1 MIGPRAAGP
10 LLAAPLLLL
19 LVLVFAAPVALM
31 LPVSL
36 HPYVPGSG
44 IQPGWT
50 LANYTE
56 IFTDPYY
63 AETMG
68 RTLRLGLTVTL
79 ACLLLGLPLA
89 LVLARLHGA
98 ARGLVTLLVMFPL
111 LLNLV
116 VRCFGWV
123 ALLANRGLVN
133 NALRD
138 LHLIGRPLR
147 MMFNLTG
154 LTIGMTHLYLPFMVL
169 MLVAA
174 LRALP
179 RDVEA
184 ASATLGAGPFK
195 TFVLVTLPIAAPGMF
210 AGSVLVFV
218 LSISALV
225 TPRLLGGPTY
235 KVMATVIYDEFLS
248 SLEWPSGAAL
258 AFVLTAATLLI
269 VVLAGLLTRRWT
281 AAR

>member
-1 MIGPRAAGP
+1 MTAARPAGF
-10 LLAAPLLLL
+10 LLASPLGLLLL
-19 LVLVFAAPVALM
+19 LVFVAPVALM

-36 HPYVPGSG
+36 HPYDPGSG

-50 LANYTE
+50 LANYAD
-56 IFTDPYY
+56 IFSDPYY
-63 AETMG
+63 AQTMG
-68 RTLRLGLTVTL
+68 RTLQLGVTVTI
-79 ACLLLGLPLA
+79 ACVLLGLPVA

-98 ARGLVTLLVMFPL
+98 ARSVFTLLVVFPL

-116 VRCFGWV
+116 VRCFGWI
-123 ALLANRGLVN
+123 ALLANHGLVN
-133 NALRD
+133 NALQD
-138 LHLIGRPLR
+138 MGLIARPLR

-154 LTIGMTHLYLPFMVL
+154 LTIGMTHLMLPFMVL
-169 MLVAA
+169 LLTSS

-184 ASATLGAGPFK
+184 AAATLGAGPVK
-195 TFVLVTLPIAAPGMF
+195 TFALVTLPLVAPGLF

-225 TPRLLGGPTY
+225 TPRLLGGPSY
-235 KVMATVIYDEFLS
+235 QVMATVIYDEFLS
-248 SLEWPSGAAL
+248 SLDWPSGAAL

-269 VVLAGLLTRRWT
+269 VVLAAGLSRRWT
-281 AAR
+281 AVR